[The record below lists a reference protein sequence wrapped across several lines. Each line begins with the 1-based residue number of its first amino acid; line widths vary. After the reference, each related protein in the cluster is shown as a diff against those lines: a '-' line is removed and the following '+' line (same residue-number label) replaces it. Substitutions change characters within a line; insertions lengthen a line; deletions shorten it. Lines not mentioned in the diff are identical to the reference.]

1 MGVLGY
7 CMNIKVLNITKDLD
21 IYIIFTRYLHYI
33 YKIFTLYLQDI
44 YKACPHPEI
53 FQKISVQE
61 KMTENNHDG
70 DVYSY
75 FRNEEAQHYKFIKSF
90 IKHAFIKS
98 Y

>member
-21 IYIIFTRYLHYI
+21 IYIIFTRYLQS
-33 YKIFTLYLQDI
+33 LSSSRNL
-44 YKACPHPEI
+44 PED
-53 FQKISVQE
+53 FSSREDDRKQPQC
-61 KMTENNHDG
+61 DG